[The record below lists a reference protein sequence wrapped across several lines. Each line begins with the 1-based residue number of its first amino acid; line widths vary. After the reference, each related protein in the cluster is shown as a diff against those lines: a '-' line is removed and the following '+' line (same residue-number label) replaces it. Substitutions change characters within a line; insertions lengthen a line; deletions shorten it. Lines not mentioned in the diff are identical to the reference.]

1 MENKLNFNIIKT
13 LSLFGIIGAVFY
25 FAHVIFGRMFYE
37 GYNPFAQA
45 ISDLTADNSP
55 SKKIAS
61 SFSFL
66 YGLFTVIFSISFYIY
81 FKGSIN
87 NIITLGSLFFCV
99 MTLVSFL
106 GYSFFPLSETGFAGT
121 FKDKMHLVVTAL
133 VVVFTIVSLILF
145 SIGFLKTSNFKY
157 LGIISIC
164 TFAALLI
171 GVILINKLPKEY
183 FGIAEKVNV
192 YSIIIFTGI
201 LSLWMFMIVK
211 NGQKCLVLYP

>member
-1 MENKLNFNIIKT
+1 
-13 LSLFGIIGAVFY
+13 
-25 FAHVIFGRMFYE
+25 MFYK
-37 GYNPFAQA
+37 GYNPFSQA
-45 ISDLTADNSP
+45 ISDLTAVNSP
-55 SKKIAS
+55 SRKIAS
-61 SFSFL
+61 AFSFL
-66 YGLFTVIFSISFYIY
+66 YGLFTVLFSICFFFY
-81 FKGSIN
+81 FKGDIN
-87 NIITLGSLFFCV
+87 NIITLGSLLFCI

-106 GYSFFPLSETGFAGT
+106 GYSFFPLSQTGFAGT

-145 SIGFLKTSNFKY
+145 SIGFLKTSNYKY

-183 FGIAEKVNV
+183 FGIAERVNV

-201 LSLWMFMIVK
+201 LSLWMFKIV
-211 NGQKCLVLYP
+211 

>member
-1 MENKLNFNIIKT
+1 MDDADKRLGTGVKSTRHRIWKRTGSVLMIFCHLHIKSDR
-13 LSLFGIIGAVFY
+13 L
-25 FAHVIFGRMFYE
+25 
-37 GYNPFAQA
+37 A

-61 SFSFL
+61 AFSFL
-66 YGLFTVIFSISFYIY
+66 YGLFTVLFSICFFLY
-81 FKGSIN
+81 FKGDIN
-87 NIITLGSLFFCV
+87 KIITLGSLFFCI
-99 MTLVSFL
+99 MTLVSFF
-106 GYSFFPLSETGFAGT
+106 GYMFFPLSQAGFAGT
-121 FKDKMHLVVTAL
+121 FKDKMHMVVTAF
-133 VVVFTIVSLILF
+133 VVVLTIMSLILF

-183 FGIAEKVNV
+183 FGIAERVNV

-211 NGQKCLVLYP
+211 NG